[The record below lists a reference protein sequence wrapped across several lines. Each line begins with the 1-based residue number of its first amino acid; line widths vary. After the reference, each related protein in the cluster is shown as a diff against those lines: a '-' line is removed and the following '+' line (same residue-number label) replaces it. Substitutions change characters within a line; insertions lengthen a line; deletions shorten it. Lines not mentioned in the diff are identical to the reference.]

1 MNTQST
7 SSYNEKAISE
17 EADSV
22 IFNDI
27 PVEPLPNMQQSGK
40 QLDYNN
46 PKEQVLTTEL
56 KMKTVRAPRPRSPIG
71 MPSTVDDPYKMKY
84 QDHVYQLIKPR
95 TIAKDVQKPELSEQK
110 IDHADEQ
117 PKSIGKIKRSPTQK
131 PRSGETGHLAQQQED
146 EHKQNEN
153 IKKKAKT
160 RHNLPKQPEPSKG
173 KLNPEENIYD
183 TVAGSPKWEE
193 EHIYDTVAGGPK
205 QQKEHIYDTVAG
217 GPKRQEH
224 IYDTVA
230 GGPKRQEHIYDT
242 VAGDSNWSEE
252 HIYDTVAGD
261 SNLSEEHIYDTVA
274 GDSNLS
280 EEHIYDTV
288 AGDSNWSEEH
298 IYDTVAGDSK
308 RSEEDIYE
316 TIGAHSHT
324 GKKSTVKKQ
333 LGYDE
338 DKNDYVFYGEYSES
352 QSVPMQPQ
360 AICPAEEKKNNY
372 RNHVVNEIINVER
385 NYVKN
390 LKDICEG
397 FYKQCRKKPQMFS
410 QERLFT
416 IFSNIEQIYRFQ
428 KKFLKCMDN
437 AYNSVQ
443 PFLTDFGR
451 CFLDHHESFLIYS
464 EYCSN
469 YPSAYSEISK
479 LMKIQDYALFFE
491 TCRLHQRMLNL
502 SIDAFMIMPVQKI
515 CKYPLQLMDLLKST
529 TPCHTDYKALE
540 AAITAMKNVAN
551 VINERKRR
559 IENLDKLPRW
569 QNTVVNWKGEDVMDR
584 SSELIQSGELIV
596 IMKPQGKSKDMIL
609 FLFDHQAIL
618 CKKDL
623 LRRDMLYYK
632 NRIDM
637 DNVLVI
643 DVNDGKDWEFNVK
656 VKNAFKFQN
665 RLVDD
670 DVQLFCAKKSSE
682 KLLWL
687 HAFDDERK
695 LVRNDEDSG
704 FVITEAQKQKAK
716 ILSKK
721 PMKKKRGIYKQRNRC
736 PMVSECER
744 LPIKAPTCPHQHNNP
759 TMPPMTSSS
768 SSSSTSTTDSS
779 TSLDLE
785 TESDAISNRS
795 FQL

>member
-1 MNTQST
+1 MP
-7 SSYNEKAISE
+7 YK
-17 EADSV
+17 
-22 IFNDI
+22 
-27 PVEPLPNMQQSGK
+27 K
-40 QLDYNN
+40 LDYNN
-46 PKEQVLTTEL
+46 PKEQVWMTEL
-56 KMKTVRAPRPRSPIG
+56 KMKTVRAPRPRSPLG
-71 MPSTVDDPYKMKY
+71 MPLTVDDPYKMKY
-84 QDHVYQLIKPR
+84 QDHVYQLVKPR

-110 IDHADEQ
+110 
-117 PKSIGKIKRSPTQK
+117 
-131 PRSGETGHLAQQQED
+131 ED

-160 RHNLPKQPEPSKG
+160 RHNLPKQPEPLKG
-173 KLNPEENIYD
+173 KLNP
-183 TVAGSPKWEE
+183 E
-193 EHIYDTVAGGPK
+193 EHIYDTVAGSRK
-205 QQKEHIYDTVAG
+205 WQEEHIYDTVER

-230 GGPKRQEHIYDT
+230 G
-242 VAGDSNWSEE
+242 
-252 HIYDTVAGD
+252 
-261 SNLSEEHIYDTVA
+261 
-274 GDSNLS
+274 
-280 EEHIYDTV
+280 
-288 AGDSNWSEEH
+288 
-298 IYDTVAGDSK
+298 
-308 RSEEDIYE
+308 
-316 TIGAHSHT
+316 
-324 GKKSTVKKQ
+324 
-333 LGYDE
+333 GYDE

-352 QSVPMQPQ
+352 QSAPIQPP
-360 AICPAEEKKNNY
+360 AISPAQEKKNNY
-372 RNHVVNEIINVER
+372 RNHVVNEIIDVER

-390 LKDICEG
+390 LKDIYEG

-410 QERLFT
+410 QERVFT

-428 KKFLKCMDN
+428 KKFLKCLDN

-451 CFLDHHESFLIYS
+451 CFLDQHEGFLVYS

-491 TCRLHQRMLNL
+491 TCRLHQHMSNL

-515 CKYPLQLMDLLKST
+515 CKYPLQLMELLKST
-529 TPCHTDYKALE
+529 TPCHRDYKALE
-540 AAITAMKNVAN
+540 AATTAMKNIAN

-569 QNTVVNWKGEDVMDR
+569 QNTVVNWKGEDVLDR

-609 FLFDHQAIL
+609 FLFDHQAIF

-643 DVNDGKDWEFNVK
+643 DINDGKDWEFNVK

-687 HAFDDERK
+687 HAFEDERK
-695 LVRNDEDSG
+695 LVRNDEESG
-704 FVITEAQKQKAK
+704 KNMLYT
-716 ILSKK
+716 
-721 PMKKKRGIYKQRNRC
+721 
-736 PMVSECER
+736 
-744 LPIKAPTCPHQHNNP
+744 
-759 TMPPMTSSS
+759 
-768 SSSSTSTTDSS
+768 
-779 TSLDLE
+779 
-785 TESDAISNRS
+785 
-795 FQL
+795 

>member
-1 MNTQST
+1 
-7 SSYNEKAISE
+7 
-17 EADSV
+17 
-22 IFNDI
+22 
-27 PVEPLPNMQQSGK
+27 MQQSGK

-46 PKEQVLTTEL
+46 PKEQVWMTEL
-56 KMKTVRAPRPRSPIG
+56 KMKTVRAPRPRSPLG
-71 MPSTVDDPYKMKY
+71 MPLTVDDPYKMKY
-84 QDHVYQLIKPR
+84 QDHVYQLVKPR

-110 IDHADEQ
+110 IDHTDEQ
-117 PKSIGKIKRSPTQK
+117 PKSNGKIKRSPTQK

-173 KLNPEENIYD
+173 KLNPEEHIYD
-183 TVAGSPKWEE
+183 TVAGSRKWQEEHIYDTVERGPKRQEHIYDTVAGGPKWQEEHIYDTVAGDPKRHE

-205 QQKEHIYDTVAG
+205 QQEHIYDTVAG
-217 GPKRQEH
+217 GPKQQEH

-261 SNLSEEHIYDTVA
+261 SN
-274 GDSNLS
+274 
-280 EEHIYDTV
+280 
-288 AGDSNWSEEH
+288 W
-298 IYDTVAGDSK
+298 
-308 RSEEDIYE
+308 SEEDIYE

-324 GKKSTVKKQ
+324 GKKSTAKKQ

-352 QSVPMQPQ
+352 QSAPIQPP
-360 AICPAEEKKNNY
+360 AISPAQEKKNNY
-372 RNHVVNEIINVER
+372 RNHVVNEIIDVER

-390 LKDICEG
+390 LKDIYEG

-410 QERLFT
+410 QERVFT

-428 KKFLKCMDN
+428 KKFLKCLDN

-451 CFLDHHESFLIYS
+451 CFLDQHEGFLVYS

-491 TCRLHQRMLNL
+491 TCRLHQHMSNL

-515 CKYPLQLMDLLKST
+515 CKYPLQLMELLKST
-529 TPCHTDYKALE
+529 TPCHRDYKALE
-540 AAITAMKNVAN
+540 AATTAMKNIAN

-569 QNTVVNWKGEDVMDR
+569 QNTVVNWK
-584 SSELIQSGELIV
+584 
-596 IMKPQGKSKDMIL
+596 
-609 FLFDHQAIL
+609 
-618 CKKDL
+618 DL

-643 DVNDGKDWEFNVK
+643 DINDGKDWEFNVK

-687 HAFDDERK
+687 HAFEDERK
-695 LVRNDEDSG
+695 LVRNDEESG
-704 FVITEAQKQKAK
+704 FVITEGQKQKAK
-716 ILSKK
+716 MLSKK

-744 LPIKAPTCPHQHNNP
+744 LPVKAPTCPHQHNNP

-795 FQL
+795 IQL